1 MNFQLKKP
9 NLKKIKKDDVSKIF
23 VNENKPE
30 ILSFIKKVSESEYLY
45 WDKIQYKEPSPKN
58 IPKEIL
64 WHLIKFLREQK
75 SIKTPVK
82 NKNGKYFTWSRLD
95 YFEKFLHKLDMNTGG
110 ELFVGG
116 SDLNKVNKQKLIT
129 RGIIE
134 EAIASSQLEGAS
146 TSRMAAKKMLREGRK
161 PINKSEQMIVNNY
174 ISMEAIKEDYK
185 DSEMSMELLLELH
198 GLIIRDTLDDQDEKP
213 RLRHKG
219 ESICV
224 SDKMNGTIYHKG
236 PEMEF
241 VTKELRKMV
250 DFANDDLDNN
260 TFIHPVIKAIMLHFW
275 VGYLHPFTDGN
286 GRLARLLFYWYLMKK
301 GYWAFVYLPISKMI
315 KKSPNQYT
323 MAYVYSEQDDNDL
336 TYFINYNFS
345 KIELALKDFIEYV
358 ESQAKNNLK
367 MKGKSEEKY
376 NFNMRQVQ
384 LLQYLY
390 GDTDGRTNLKTHMNI
405 NQISNKTAIGD
416 LKGLLKKDFLTSKK
430 QGKYVYYY
438 ATDKIKE
445 LF

>member
-146 TSRMAAKKMLREGRK
+146 TSRMAAKKCC
-161 PINKSEQMIVNNY
+161 
-174 ISMEAIKEDYK
+174 AKE
-185 DSEMSMELLLELH
+185 
-198 GLIIRDTLDDQDEKP
+198 
-213 RLRHKG
+213 
-219 ESICV
+219 ES
-224 SDKMNGTIYHKG
+224 
-236 PEMEF
+236 
-241 VTKELRKMV
+241 L
-250 DFANDDLDNN
+250 
-260 TFIHPVIKAIMLHFW
+260 
-275 VGYLHPFTDGN
+275 
-286 GRLARLLFYWYLMKK
+286 
-301 GYWAFVYLPISKMI
+301 
-315 KKSPNQYT
+315 
-323 MAYVYSEQDDNDL
+323 
-336 TYFINYNFS
+336 
-345 KIELALKDFIEYV
+345 
-358 ESQAKNNLK
+358 
-367 MKGKSEEKY
+367 
-376 NFNMRQVQ
+376 
-384 LLQYLY
+384 
-390 GDTDGRTNLKTHMNI
+390 
-405 NQISNKTAIGD
+405 
-416 LKGLLKKDFLTSKK
+416 
-430 QGKYVYYY
+430 
-438 ATDKIKE
+438 
-445 LF
+445 